1 MGGAL
6 LPCRRLPSACLLL
19 ARTPTRLLSPLLA
32 SPLPPARCCI
42 AIVATRL
49 IIVAMRWPGMPAAV
63 AARAAAVRRLGEL
76 PLLLESEPTSTR
88 VHAAQHMLSVVHVH
102 EMCAWRVVH
111 RTITRRSRCMLALLG
126 GDHDVHHNLWH
137 ALVAT
142 QRACSSPC
150 TRVDCSVHLRQSAPP
165 RDLQAPRAR
174 DQRLV

>member
-111 RTITRRSRCMLALLG
+111 RTITRRSRCMLALPG
-126 GDHDVHHNLWH
+126 GDHDGVHHNLWH
-137 ALVAT
+137 ALVDAGSLFLT
-142 QRACSSPC
+142 
-150 TRVDCSVHLRQSAPP
+150 VHGSVHLRQSAPL

-174 DQRLV
+174 DQQLV